1 MNLSGSQK
9 YNYQQIR
16 KGVDNAIVDKEF
28 RNKLYQSADGVLKV
42 IDTIVRT
49 KGEGWAVQVLNEQ
62 GKPMFTKEEQEQ
74 FTDAFENYIDPILA
88 YFGEKREQK
97 GGAEMIEEESNTVI
111 NNQKTP
117 TSVNK
122 NTNSVNNRNNSANKN
137 NKRNKNAGNKGNK
150 GSTVKASKP
159 YIPTAT
165 ELSGM
170 SDDFI
175 QTKIKQATQQ
185 DEEQEEQEEEEH
197 PIGIDDLYAAFVN
210 KIKGADQVVNEY
222 ASKYGILKLEKEHD
236 LQPDVRLIPEPV
248 ALLISQGVTS
258 VSAAM
263 GYPVSPT
270 VTLDALSKIKVSFR
284 TIVFAL
290 YMMLD
295 IARLSMAIT
304 GQETGRKILSVLV
317 SVLELLRGDWKKAVL
332 TFMGYYGMNPTLYGQ
347 MGKVFLTGFRMF
359 SPDLQDQFIYGSVD
373 ASKSFVI
380 GILLS
385 IFQITAPEEVRLP
398 LIAALEKIA
407 KRQEEVTHVLQGK
420 DLSARP
426 DYLSPTFQ
434 DLNNIQ
440 AVMTDP
446 AYVCS
451 CEFEELVESV
461 DRSAMI
467 RTILQL
473 LRMPVNKEFRKL
485 KCGDEPCKPYVKEV
499 VEESESGP
507 SENQSISQN
516 QVKESSTQDV
526 ITKGEVVANEVKEN
540 QKTPLQES
548 IPEKEI
554 KEQEVEVVNDP
565 KKALLLK
572 NRVNNTQKG
581 GRKLKVQRNQH

>member
-16 KGVDNAIVDKEF
+16 KGVDDAIVNKEF
-28 RNKLYQSADGVLKV
+28 RNKLYQSTNGILKV
-42 IDTIVRT
+42 IEAIVRT
-49 KGEGWAVQVLNEQ
+49 KGDGWAVQVLNEE
-62 GKPMFTKEEQEQ
+62 GKPMLTKEEQEQ
-74 FTDAFENYIDPILA
+74 FTDAFENYIDAILA

-97 GGAEMIEEESNTVI
+97 GGAEMIEETMNNLPLI
-111 NNQKTP
+111 NQGKQELAPVTN
-117 TSVNK
+117 VGNK
-122 NTNSVNNRNNSANKN
+122 KNNSSKN
-137 NKRNKNAGNKGNK
+137 NSSKNKKQTKN
-150 GSTVKASKP
+150 VSKS
-159 YIPTAT
+159 YVPTT
-165 ELSGM
+165 MELSGM

-175 QTKIKQATQQ
+175 QTKLKQVIP
-185 DEEQEEQEEEEH
+185 QEEEKEEEEAEAEH
-197 PIGIDDLYAAFVN
+197 ATGIDDLYAAFVN
-210 KIKGADQVVNEY
+210 KIKGADKVVNDY

-236 LQPDVRLIPEPV
+236 LQPDVRLIPEAV

-258 VSAAM
+258 ISASM
-263 GYPVSPT
+263 GYPISPT

-295 IARLSMAIT
+295 TARLTMAIT
-304 GQETGRKILSVLV
+304 GQDTGRKVLSVLV
-317 SVLELLRGDWKKAVL
+317 SVLELLRGDWKKALL

-407 KRQEEVTHVLQGK
+407 KRQAEVNGVLQGQ

-473 LRMPVNKEFRKL
+473 LRMPVNKEFRKM

-499 VEESESGP
+499 VEETELDP
-507 SENQSISQN
+507 SENQPISEN
-516 QVKESSTQDV
+516 QVKEPVTQDNI
-526 ITKGEVVANEVKEN
+526 ITSELGVEEMKEN
-540 QKTPLQES
+540 TKSPSQES
-548 IPEKEI
+548 IPEKQPGQAVEP
-554 KEQEVEVVNDP
+554 KNAPVMKNQE
-565 KKALLLK
+565 
-572 NRVNNTQKG
+572 NNTQKG
-581 GRKLKVQRNQH
+581 GRRLHIQRKKYNQEI